1 MRIKSNLK
9 KVLSVVLAASVV
21 TATSALAGLAAGG
34 TQAADTETASG
45 LNLMPMPGVTDW
57 SGVSD
62 MGNTASAGDGSYTF
76 TLTADRVGTTDNAIV
91 GVKMPI
97 NKVVNLKDNPV
108 IYFDVEGTA
117 AFNITVGY
125 TKAYEGNVELDEP
138 QSAYVQVGALYE
150 GASDNYIPA
159 NTTGSYDLYS
169 YLNPRGRLDPEGN
182 VNIEYVTFAL
192 SGTKDQ
198 QAKFISC
205 YLAPESDGEWPAV
218 PALSVDVATAPV
230 DLMPESVDAISHN
243 NAGGDGSFTYENG
256 VLKLVSVSGRDS
268 VSWPVN
274 KWVDIN
280 ELREMSMK
288 IKSENGGFTGLVYY
302 PSSDPVGA
310 SGMLHFTNNFM
321 GDAGFGVDAVNGY
334 VPAGEYDVKLQYASL
349 AESANCVKDTNG
361 LVYLSSALLVAEPG
375 ATVTLEEFS
384 IPSDEPVEPTEKD
397 YVDLMPVDGV
407 TEYPVAPD
415 TSYVSATYNEDGSVL
430 LTNHNGKWPGISTA
444 VDKTVD
450 VNQNP
455 VLVYDFSG
463 LNPANDPGVNGHIY
477 YLKSDGSEGD
487 LFFSELLG
495 QGVNDIKVDSN
506 GTVDLSDKFEDA
518 PEDGIVTITRVTTSL
533 YGVDGTTVLW
543 KAFGIQTDAQPTE
556 PTQPEEPTTGT
567 PATPDAPY
575 YNWAATSKPENVEV
589 GFDLLAW
596 ADFDSITDSPF
607 VINEDGSVS
616 FTWSSYKSYTMP
628 VGAEVNLEENPYL
641 YWSIEQGT
649 GSRTTF
655 VLHPQDGAPYGIYR
669 SYTDPDN
676 MFITSDNTSSA
687 DNYIDGS
694 ETGCFNMYEWL
705 NENGYGSLDAKMIK
719 DIVIAASRQV
729 DTTINYLF
737 FGPAPTTETEPTET
751 EPTETEPTET
761 EPSETEPSETE
772 PSQTEPSE
780 TEPSETEPSETE
792 PSVTEPS
799 ETEPSQTEPEK
810 PGKTVDLMP
819 GDVSAITNDAGGTA
833 EKQGNSIVFKA
844 GDTDTIFTY
853 PIAVPVNMLETP
865 YFYFGMTSTGTWD
878 ISWRSTALN
887 GNVNP
892 GLSADFGTVFGKTG
906 EPGSNQ
912 YGTPIDAGSYA
923 PGDVEIDASGAY
935 TWNDNLPADGI
946 VTMESISIKVGA
958 NSELTLNALYFG
970 SDPTTEPSTDPS
982 ETEPSDTDPS
992 TDPSATDSTASVT
1005 DTTATTAAPTTGN
1018 GGNNSPATGE
1028 NTALAMVGGLLL
1040 IGSAG
1045 ALILTKKKKA

>member
-34 TQAADTETASG
+34 TKAADTETASG

-62 MGNTASAGDGSYTF
+62 MGRLPSVGDGSYTF
-76 TLTADRVGTTDNAIV
+76 TLTADRAGTTDNAIV

-97 NKVVNLKDNPV
+97 NKVVNLKENPV
-108 IYFDVEGTA
+108 LYFDVEGTA

-125 TKAYEGNVELDEP
+125 E
-138 QSAYVQVGALYE
+138 QVDPNTDTVTNPDKYAQIGALYDE
-150 GASDNYIPA
+150 ATANYIA
-159 NTTGSYDLYS
+159 AGTKDSYDLYS
-169 YLNPRGRLDPEGN
+169 YLSGRCYSDGTIKIN
-182 VNIEYVTFAL
+182 YVTFAL

-218 PALSVDVATAPV
+218 PALSVDVAAAPV

-243 NAGGDGSFTYENG
+243 NANGDGSFTYENG

-349 AESANCVKDTNG
+349 AASANCVKDTNG

-556 PTQPEEPTTGT
+556 PTQPEEPAAGT

-575 YNWAATSKPENVEV
+575 YSWAATSKPENVEV

-719 DIVIAASRQV
+719 DIVIAASREV

-751 EPTETEPTET
+751 EPTETEP
-761 EPSETEPSETE
+761 SETE

-780 TEPSETEPSETE
+780 TEPSETEPSETQ
-792 PSVTEPS
+792 PS
-799 ETEPSQTEPEK
+799 ETQPTDPVEPADQEIFSFDPADWEFDSSIMQVTNGADGSLVYYNTNGEWP
-810 PGKTVDLMP
+810 
-819 GDVSAITNDAGGTA
+819 SA
-833 EKQGNSIVFKA
+833 
-844 GDTDTIFTY
+844 TY
-853 PIAVPVNMLETP
+853 RYETP
-865 YFYFGMTSTGTWD
+865 ITIDPKTTSLSYDFTGVPGAQ
-878 ISWRSTALN
+878 ISFLLF
-887 GNVNP
+887 VNDCTP
-892 GLSADFGTVFGKTG
+892 EDFEGKDDRQFK
-906 EPGSNQ
+906 PHQ
-912 YGTPIDAGSYA
+912 YMEGVNIDAGS
-923 PGDVEIDASGAY
+923 GDILSDGNPIKGVLDLSTVPFSDACY
-935 TWNDNLPADGI
+935 NEDGTI
-946 VTMESISIKVGA
+946 TFNAIRIFAVGA
-958 NSELTLNALYFG
+958 ANSNIEVRDFRLISN
-970 SDPTTEPSTDPS
+970 TDPS

-992 TDPSATDSTASVT
+992 ETDPSETQPSATDSTASVT
-1005 DTTATTAAPTTGN
+1005 DTTATTVAPTTGS
-1018 GGNNSPATGE
+1018 GGNKSPATGE

-1045 ALILTKKKKA
+1045 ALILTKKKKAQ